1 MHDVDSDDMA
11 IDVNVVD
18 HDDDDDDD
26 DDSSESSQRFSA
38 AWFFDNTWAGL
49 RKDVDQFALSLISPL
64 GTENY
69 TWAMALTPI
78 IRMVPISHHLKHCS
92 NAAKAQNGESEPS
105 TSDGLRGPIQP
116 AGSPT
121 VVGSWSIHTKSL
133 LISNVVTCQ
142 ASQTSKAAR
151 PARNMNVAAA
161 ELAGR
166 TAHRLS

>member
-1 MHDVDSDDMA
+1 MGRPAQGCRPICPFPHLP
-11 IDVNVVD
+11 IG
-18 HDDDDDDD
+18 HR
-26 DDSSESSQRFSA
+26 E
-38 AWFFDNTWAGL
+38 L
-49 RKDVDQFALSLISPL
+49 HL
-64 GTENY
+64 GHGTD
-69 TWAMALTPI
+69 TTI
-78 IRMVPISHHLKHCS
+78 VRMVHISHHLKHCS

-121 VVGSWSIHTKSL
+121 VAGSWSIHTKSL
-133 LISNVVTCQ
+133 NISNVVTCQ

-166 TAHRLS
+166 TAHRFS

>member
-1 MHDVDSDDMA
+1 MYD
-11 IDVNVVD
+11 NV
-18 HDDDDDDD
+18 DDDDDD

-38 AWFFDNTWAGL
+38 AWFFDTWAGL

-69 TWAMALTPI
+69 TWAVALTPI
-78 IRMVPISHHLKHCS
+78 ICTVPISHHLKHCS

-121 VVGSWSIHTKSL
+121 VVGSWSIHTKSFN
-133 LISNVVTCQ
+133 ISNVVTCQ
-142 ASQTSKAAR
+142 AAASQTSKAAR

-166 TAHRLS
+166 TAHRFS